1 MCRESRRSYSVV
13 QRNRRLAVTR
23 IETDVRT
30 EPRSGTN
37 DPHPNDK
44 GGARNGVQGHGGD
57 GDRHVTLAG
66 LRTNLVI
73 LTCAISAGI
82 HGALV
87 RDHFQEGTGAGLGF
101 AAATI
106 LLAFLAV
113 VLTRGPTQ
121 LALVATAAVFAGLI
135 ASYALVLTTGFP
147 VLHPE
152 PEAVDGL
159 ALFTK
164 AIEVVGLVL
173 ATSLLRRP
181 SLVVTVTQPK
191 GTLS

>member
-1 MCRESRRSYSVV
+1 
-13 QRNRRLAVTR
+13 
-23 IETDVRT
+23 
-30 EPRSGTN
+30 
-37 DPHPNDK
+37 
-44 GGARNGVQGHGGD
+44 
-57 GDRHVTLAG
+57 VTLAE
-66 LRTNLVI
+66 LRTDLVI

-87 RDHFQEGTGAGLGF
+87 GDHFREGTGAGFGF
-101 AAATI
+101 VAATI

-113 VLTRGPTQ
+113 VLTRGLSQ

-164 AIEVVGLVL
+164 AIEAVGLVL

-181 SLVVTVTQPK
+181 SLVVTVTQPE
-191 GTLS
+191 GTLT